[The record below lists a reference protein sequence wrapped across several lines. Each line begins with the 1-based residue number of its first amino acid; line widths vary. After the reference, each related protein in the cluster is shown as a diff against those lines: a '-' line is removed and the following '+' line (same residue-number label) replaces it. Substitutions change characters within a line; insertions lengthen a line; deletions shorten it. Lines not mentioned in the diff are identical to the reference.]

1 MTTECIDTAHID
13 TAHSSCTD
21 IACKLATRVKEES
34 VGHVCR
40 WDVAVLEAGK
50 IK

>member
-13 TAHSSCTD
+13 TAHSCSTD
-21 IACKLATRVKEES
+21 IACKMVTRVKEG

-40 WDVAVLEAGK
+40 WDVVVLEAGK